1 MSTFCLTVHAGYACR
16 HTGACCSAPWRIPLE
31 RETVP
36 LLLRHAELAAIL
48 DRTHGESDLAR
59 HKDGTCVFFE
69 SERGRLC
76 AIHRVAGEERLPSA
90 CRHFPRVVRTDPRGS
105 FITLSSFCPT
115 AAALLA
121 EPGPLRVVKAP
132 PSLIPAGTLEGL
144 DATAVLPPLLRPGL
158 LMDYDGYSAWE
169 HAGVAMLDRD
179 DLDVDEAIDAIA
191 IATRRV
197 QEWTPGP
204 LSLASHVTR
213 AFRDLA
219 PTVRAA
225 RTARPER
232 MFAAA
237 HLFASWA
244 AYQDGGVAGV
254 VHAVREAVARLK
266 REIRAGQ
273 SFVAAARA
281 TDHDLR
287 HTQRDLEDAG
297 A

>member
-36 LLLRHAELAAIL
+36 LLRRHGELAEIL

-59 HKDGTCVFFE
+59 HQDGTCVFFE
-69 SERGRLC
+69 SHGGRLC

-90 CRHFPRVVRTDPRGS
+90 CRHFPRVVLTDPRGS

-115 AAALLA
+115 AAALLV
-121 EPGPLRVVKAP
+121 EPVPLRIVEAP
-132 PSLIPAGTLEGL
+132 RSLVPAGTLEGL
-144 DATAVLPPLLRPGL
+144 DATAVLPPLLRAGL

-179 DLDVDEAIDAIA
+179 DLEVDEAIDAIA
-191 IATRRV
+191 IATSRV
-197 QEWTPGP
+197 QEWTPGAQP
-204 LSLASHVTR
+204 LASHVTR

-225 RTARPER
+225 RTPRPER

-244 AYQDGGVAGV
+244 AYQDGGIAGV
-254 VHAVREAVARLK
+254 VHAVRDAVARLQ
-266 REIRAGQ
+266 RGIRTGK
-273 SFVAAARA
+273 SFVDAARA
-281 TDHDLR
+281 TDLALR
-287 HTQRDLEDAG
+287 HTQQEFEDAG